1 MVNLGIGSQTGTVK
15 ERITEG
21 ADYPSFRGEPTQ
33 IITDDSTNHVAF
45 NVMPDLPVKETLFIK
60 EYRIWDGYME
70 AVFDREYHSS
80 MARSPDHLMFVTV
93 LVHMQKM
100 LYVYLC
106 YKFGLDYKPSE
117 RERIK
122 IWPTVIRIEMPQLIT
137 KSRDIVHRLQVA
149 DLYQRNEKSYYIAG
163 TTTVENIV
171 KLDGEA
177 VVYLI

>member
-1 MVNLGIGSQTGTVK
+1 MVTQTGTVK
-15 ERITEG
+15 HRITE
-21 ADYPSFRGEPTQ
+21 AAEYPFFRGKPTK
-33 IITDDSTNHVAF
+33 IITDDSTNHVTF
-45 NVMPDLPVKETLFIK
+45 NVMPDLPVRETLFIK

-80 MARSPDHLMFVTV
+80 MTKSPDHLMFVTV

-106 YKFGLDYKPSE
+106 YEFGIDYKPSE

-171 KLDGEA
+171 KIDGEA